1 MKKSNFRAE
10 LLNLESQIQ
19 VRLKELC
26 ESSKTTSAH
35 VKDITIIPVNIFG
48 YTELV
53 YNHSRLYFFDKN
65 GETYSLYTDI
75 SNEDLINIIEQEE
88 ERQNNM
94 INVQWVQSQLKQ
106 EIINKTNINI
116 VTCGNCGSVLFHKI
130 GCEEITCPDCGFSSE
145 PCDFPDL

>member
-1 MKKSNFRAE
+1 MKKSNFRNE
-10 LLNLESQIQ
+10 LANLESQIQ
-19 VRLKELC
+19 TRLKELC
-26 ESSKTTSAH
+26 ASSKITSAH
-35 VKDITIIPVNIFG
+35 VIDTTIIPVNIND
-48 YTELV
+48 YTELI
-53 YNHSRLYFFDKN
+53 YKNDTLYFINK
-65 GETYSLYTDI
+65 GGYEYTLYCDVTND
-75 SNEDLINIIEQEE
+75 DLINIIEQEE

-116 VTCGNCGSVLFHKI
+116 VTCGNCGSVVFHKI